1 MVKWESMKI
10 KELKEKY
17 PLLPALGSCIW
28 NLGYALFL
36 FVLSFSQKSYWYFT
50 LGMFFLATG
59 VMRLSAFTNMKHLL
73 KVNGVVMLFLAVVI
87 AGMNY
92 LTIHERIN
100 PQKAMAFAIAQ
111 AAFTFAFLGIALAG
125 LWKMRK
131 KEDQKQF
138 LLRNVSLASAI
149 SSLLGLQRTMLG
161 TFGDPMDSFTL
172 QMEAA
177 TGMGA
182 FLLLLV
188 LSVGMIIAKEETEE
202 S

>member
-1 MVKWESMKI
+1 MKI
-10 KELKEKY
+10 REVKGKY

-36 FVLSFSQKSYWYFT
+36 FVLAFSQKSYWYFT
-50 LGMFFLATG
+50 LGMFFLTTG
-59 VMRLSAFTNMKHLL
+59 VMRLSAFTKMKYLL
-73 KVNGVVMLFLAVVI
+73 KRNGMVMLFLAVVI

-92 LTIHERIN
+92 LTIHEQIN

-111 AAFTFAFLGIALAG
+111 TAFTFTFPGMAMVG
-125 LWKMRK
+125 LWKARK

-138 LLRNVSLASAI
+138 LLRNASLASAI
-149 SSLLGLQRTMLG
+149 GSLLGLERTMLG
-161 TFGDPMDSFTL
+161 TFGNPLEPFTMR
-172 QMEAA
+172 MEAA

-188 LSVGMIIAKEETEE
+188 LSVGMIIAKEDNKL

>member
-1 MVKWESMKI
+1 MKI
-10 KELKEKY
+10 REVKEKY

-28 NLGYALFL
+28 NLAYALFL
-36 FVLSFSQKSYWYFT
+36 FVLAFSQKSYWYFT

-59 VMRLSAFTNMKHLL
+59 VMRLSAFTKMKYLL
-73 KVNGVVMLFLAVVI
+73 KTNGMVMLFLAVVV

-100 PQKAMAFAIAQ
+100 PQKAMAPAIAQ
-111 AAFTFAFLGIALAG
+111 AAFTFTFLTIAMVG
-125 LWKMRK
+125 LWKARK
-131 KEDQKQF
+131 KENRKEY
-138 LLRNVSLASAI
+138 LLRIVSLASAI
-149 SSLLGLQRTMLG
+149 GSLLALERTLIG
-161 TFGDPMDSFTL
+161 TFGDPLDNFTTP
-172 QMEAA
+172 MEAA

-188 LSVGMIIAKEETEE
+188 LSIGMIKAKEDNQL

>member
-1 MVKWESMKI
+1 MKI
-10 KELKEKY
+10 REVKEKY

-36 FVLSFSQKSYWYFT
+36 FLLSFSQKSYWYLT

-59 VMRLSAFTNMKHLL
+59 LMRLSAFTKIKHLL
-73 KVNGVVMLFLAVVI
+73 KINGVVMLFLAVVI

-92 LTIHERIN
+92 LTIEEKIN
-100 PQKAMAFAIAQ
+100 PQKNMIPILAQ
-111 AAFTFAFLGIALAG
+111 AAFTFTFLGMAIAG
-125 LWKMRK
+125 LWKVRK
-131 KEDQKQF
+131 KENQRGF
-138 LLRNVSLASAI
+138 LLRNVSMASAI
-149 SSLLGLQRTMLG
+149 GSLLTLQRAMLG
-161 TFGDPMDSFTL
+161 TFGDPLDPFTL
-172 QMEAA
+172 QMEAS

-188 LSVGMIIAKEETEE
+188 LSVGMMIAKEENQV